1 MSQYEHTATV
11 NSSPEQVFDFVS
23 NIDNL
28 PRYLPTF
35 KNAMSQGHERVRVQG
50 EAGKHQYDSV
60 GYYRVD
66 KTRNRIEWG
75 SDGDNQY
82 HGWLEVK
89 ADEGAAATVTVHLSF
104 DPRPDI
110 AEKYDQLSGDRH
122 RTIQESL
129 EKALRSIKNQC
140 EGEGGKIEPH
150 AA

>member
-28 PRYLPTF
+28 PRYLPTV
-35 KNAMSQGHERVRVQG
+35 KNAMSQGRERVRVQR
-50 EAGKHQYDSV
+50 EAGEHHYDSE

-66 KTRNRIEWG
+66 KTRHRIEWG
-75 SDGDNQY
+75 SDGEHQY

-89 ADEGAAATVTVHLSF
+89 ADEAAATTVTVHLSF

-110 AEKYDQLSGDRH
+110 AEKYDQQSGDRH
-122 RTIQESL
+122 HTIQEGL
-129 EKALRSIKNQC
+129 EKALQSIKNQC
-140 EGEGGKIEPH
+140 EGKGGKVESH